1 MAIQPPARRQ
11 TRQVTLGELKI
22 GGGAPVAVQ
31 SMTNTDTRDVGTT
44 LAQIDRLAQAGCD
57 AVRLAVLDEDA
68 AKALKEIRDNTKV
81 PLIADIHFDHRLA
94 LAALEAGIDGLRINP
109 GNIGARWK
117 VEEVV
122 RAAKDCGAPIRIG
135 VNSGSL
141 DRELLEK
148 YGSPTAEALVESALK
163 HVTILEE
170 LGFDDIKLS
179 LKGSDVPR
187 TVEAYQRMIE
197 VRDYPLHIGIT
208 EAGTVFRGAVKS
220 AVGLGIL
227 LADGIG
233 DTLRVSLSG
242 DPVREIEVCYWI
254 LSSLGIRRRGIDVI
268 SCPTCGRTRMGVE
281 MLALEIEKRLADLDA
296 PITLAVMG
304 CEVNGPGEARE
315 ADLGVAAGKT
325 SGLLF
330 KDGKVIRKVPHDRIA
345 DEVEAEARKLAA
357 EINSKNN
364 SDK

>member
-1 MAIQPPARRQ
+1 MATVAPERRP
-11 TRQVTLGELKI
+11 TRQLSLGSLRI
-22 GGGAPVAVQ
+22 GGGAPVSVQ
-31 SMTNTDTRDVGTT
+31 SMTNTDTRDVAAT
-44 LAQIDRLAQAGCD
+44 LAQIDQLASAGCEI
-57 AVRLAVLDEDA
+57 VRLAVLDEDA
-68 AKALKEIRDNTKV
+68 GKALKEIRQNTTI

-94 LAALEAGIDGLRINP
+94 LMALEAGLDGLRINP

-122 RAAKDCGAPIRIG
+122 NAAKDRGAPIRIG

-141 DRELLEK
+141 DRELLDK
-148 YGSPTAEALVESALK
+148 HGSPTAEALVESALK

-170 LGFDDIKLS
+170 LGFEDIKLS

-187 TVEAYQRMIE
+187 TVEAYRRMSQ

-254 LSSLGIRRRGIDVI
+254 LSALGIRRRGIDVI

-281 MLALEIEKRLADLDA
+281 LLALEIEKRLADLDA

-330 KDGKVIRKVPHDRIA
+330 KDGKVIRKVPHDKIVE
-345 DEVEAEARKLAA
+345 EVEAEARKLAA
-357 EINSKNN
+357 EMKQVN
-364 SDK
+364 D